1 MSGESRREKILTILK
16 DTTEPISGSALA
28 KEFGVSRQVIVQDI
42 ALIRA
47 INKNIMATNKG
58 YILYTPQDK
67 DTGVRRVVH
76 VKHDNSQ
83 MEDELTNIVD
93 FGGRVLD
100 VFVDHP
106 IYGQIMVDLLINNRQ
121 DVADFIEKIKSNRT
135 TPLMGLTDGVHYH
148 TITAASEE
156 VLDVI
161 ENALKKRG
169 YLI

>member
-1 MSGESRREKILTILK
+1 MSGESRRERILAILK

-47 INKNIMATNKG
+47 VNKNIMATNKG
-58 YILYTPQDK
+58 YIVYTPEAGE
-67 DTGVRRVVH
+67 TGVRRVVH

-83 MEDELTNIVD
+83 MEDELGTIVD

-106 IYGQIMVDLLINNRQ
+106 IYGQIMVDLLINNRR
-121 DVADFIEKIKSNRT
+121 DLEDFIEKIKSHKT

-148 TITAASEE
+148 TITAASDE

>member
-1 MSGESRREKILTILK
+1 MSGEERREKIMGLLQ
-16 DTTEPISGSALA
+16 DTAEPISGSALA
-28 KEFGVSRQVIVQDI
+28 KELGVSRQVIVQDI
-42 ALIRA
+42 ALLRA
-47 INKNIMATNKG
+47 VNKNIMATNKG
-58 YILYTPQDK
+58 YIVYSPETD
-67 DTGVRRVVH
+67 DSGARRVVH
-76 VKHDNSQ
+76 VKHDDSQ
-83 MEDELTNIVD
+83 MGDELNTIVD

-106 IYGQIMVDLLINNRQ
+106 IYGQIMVDLLINNRR
-121 DVADFIEKIKSNRT
+121 DVEDFLEKVKDQKT

-148 TITAASEE
+148 TITAASDE